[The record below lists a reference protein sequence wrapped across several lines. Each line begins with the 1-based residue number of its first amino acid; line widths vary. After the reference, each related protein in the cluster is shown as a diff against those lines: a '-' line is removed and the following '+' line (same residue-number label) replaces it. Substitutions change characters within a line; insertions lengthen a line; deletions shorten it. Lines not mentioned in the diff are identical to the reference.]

1 MFPSLSSK
9 LSSTLARA
17 SAFLALAAATTCLSA
32 QTTRNVG
39 PGQPYTTIQSG
50 IDAANPGDTVLVA
63 PGTYYEQLNFNGK
76 GITLVS
82 SGGASTT
89 IIDGSGT
96 GTVVYMYSTSPSQL
110 AILDGFTIQHGYPN
124 GQGDLYNIGGAVDA
138 AGNAIVRNNIIA
150 NNTSCGVDVL
160 NGNVTV
166 QNNHIFNN
174 VSASGAGANCRVNGF
189 GIYAHDNTVIRTNIN
204 LLNNLIEQNQD
215 GGISMYN
222 LDASTTVNIEQNV
235 IRSNGVLGQGPG
247 VSTGIFA
254 LTNVIGNLITGNGG
268 PGIDQYLNNTIT
280 VINNTVYL
288 NSLSC
293 VPQYAYQGTEVQL
306 GIVDNAATLSNNMI
320 VGSSNSYPVVSCT
333 SNPFEGQFNW
343 DHNIV
348 YDTVTHT
355 GSIPCFPDPT
365 GINLYVDPH
374 LRNPSGGDYH
384 LAAGSPAIDTGNNSA
399 PLLTTTDL
407 DGNPRIQDAT
417 GTPCA
422 IVDIGAYE
430 YPGVI
435 THCITETETLTSSLN
450 PSNFGANVTFT
461 ATLNSTSGT
470 PTGTVQFKDGSTVLG
485 VQTVST
491 TGTSSYSTAALSVG
505 THPIT
510 AVYEPT
516 GLFTATSA
524 SLSQV
529 VNGSPTTTAL
539 TCNPSTISIGG
550 TSLFSA
556 MVTSPNGTPT
566 GSITFTDNGTTL
578 AQPTLASG
586 NASFTYT
593 GQSRGTHNILATY
606 IPTGSFSASSASC
619 AVTVN
624 GLPTTT
630 TVAVTPNPSTYGQ
643 PVIFSA
649 HVAPVAPNKA
659 VPTGT
664 INFLFCR
671 GAEISATLDA
681 SGNVSVIQPA
691 PNNSYEIASPVGSCT
706 FTAQYSGDTIFDP
719 STSATDTY
727 IVTPA
732 PSTTTIISASPNPA
746 YFSQTVSFTVQVKGV
761 PSPTAN
767 PVTGLPIPPATTLA
781 TGTINLSDGTV
792 LIGSA
797 PVVAGAP
804 GNQAVLTTSTLSI
817 GSHTITASYSGDA
830 NLGGSVSSPVT
841 EVITAAPPPNFS
853 LTGTNITIPA
863 LHSGTGDLELTSLN
877 SFSGSIAV
885 TCNPPY
891 PVNYTC
897 TLQYPS
903 STLRAGASSVVA
915 FTLNYSAT
923 ATVRTKT
930 RIVLATF
937 FPLTLIS
944 LLGLARKRRTPLRAL
959 LTLSLLTILTTA
971 TTACG
976 PDHFIPITTGT
987 YPLTFTAT
995 GTSQGTSTP
1004 ITHTVTIN
1012 ATITP

>member
-1 MFPSLSSK
+1 MFLSLSSK
-9 LSSTLARA
+9 LSSTLARVLA
-17 SAFLALAAATTCLSA
+17 LLALAAATCLSA
-32 QTTRNVG
+32 QTTINVG

-50 IDAANPGDTVLVA
+50 INAANAGDTVLVA

-174 VSASGAGANCRVNGF
+174 VSASGAGADCRVNGF

-204 LLNNLIEQNQD
+204 LLNNLIEHNQD

-288 NSLSC
+288 NSLSYA
-293 VPQYAYQGTEVQL
+293 PQYAYQGTEVQL

-374 LRNPSGGDYH
+374 LRNPAAGDYH
-384 LAAGSPAIDTGNNSA
+384 LAAGSPAIDAGNNSA

-422 IVDIGAYE
+422 IIDIGAYE
-430 YPGVI
+430 YPGTI
-435 THCITETETLTSSLN
+435 TNCLTTTETLTSSLN
-450 PSNFGANVTFT
+450 PSNYGDNVTFT
-461 ATLNSTSGT
+461 AKLTSTSGT
-470 PTGTVQFKDGSTVLG
+470 PTGTVQFEDGSTVLG
-485 VQTVST
+485 VQTVAAN
-491 TGTSSYSTAALSVG
+491 GTSSYSTAALAVG

-516 GLFTATSA
+516 GIFTAATA

-529 VNGSPTTTAL
+529 VNGYATNTTL
-539 TCNPSTISIGG
+539 TCNPNTISIGA
-550 TSLFSA
+550 TSLLYA
-556 MVTSPNGTPT
+556 MVTSFNGTPT
-566 GSITFTDNGTTL
+566 GSVSFTDNGNLLGQPAL
-578 AQPTLASG
+578 ANG
-586 NASFTYT
+586 NATFIFPGQTQGTHSIVASFT
-593 GQSRGTHNILATY
+593 
-606 IPTGSFSASSASC
+606 PTGSFSASSASC
-619 AVTVN
+619 SVTVN

-630 TVAVTPNPSTYGQ
+630 TVAVSPNPSTYGQ

-649 HVAPVAPNKA
+649 HVAPVTPNTK

-664 INFLFCR
+664 LTFNFCR
-671 GAEISATLDA
+671 GAQISATLDA
-681 SGNVSVIQPA
+681 SGNVSVIEPPPTN
-691 PNNSYEIASPVGSCT
+691 PNVIAEPVSSCT
-706 FTAQYSGDTIFDP
+706 FTGSYLGDTTFAP

-727 IVTPA
+727 IVIPS
-732 PSTTTIISASPNPA
+732 PSTTTITLASPNPA
-746 YFSQTVSFTVQVKGV
+746 FFSQLVSFTVQVVGV
-761 PSPTAN
+761 PSPTAD
-767 PVTGLPIPPATTLA
+767 PVTGKPLPPATTQA
-781 TGTINLSDGTV
+781 TGTINLYDGAA

-797 PVVAGAP
+797 PVLAGPA
-804 GNQAVLTTSTLSI
+804 GNQAVISTSALSI
-817 GSHTITASYSGDA
+817 GTHTITASYSGDA
-830 NLGGSVSSPVT
+830 NLGGSVSSAVY
-841 EVITAAPPPNFS
+841 EVINAAPPPDFS
-853 LTGTNITIPA
+853 LTGTDISFKV

-877 SFSGSIAV
+877 NFAGNVAI

-891 PVNYTC
+891 PANYTC

-903 STLRAGASSVVA
+903 VMLTPSLSSVFT
-915 FTLNYSAT
+915 FTLHYNST
-923 ATVRTKT
+923 ASVHTESK
-930 RIVLATF
+930 IVLAAI

-944 LLGLARKRRTPLRAL
+944 LIGLARKRRTTLRAI
-959 LTLSLLTILTTA
+959 LSLALLAVLATA

-987 YPLTFTAT
+987 FPITFTAT
-995 GTSQGTSTP
+995 GTSQGTNTP

-1012 ATITP
+1012 ATIVP